1 MPGTTR
7 STIPRYYYY
16 KVSAVGQNSENY
28 SSYIKLTGKCDV
40 PEMTVKAGSTG
51 KPVLTWNKISG
62 AKKYEIWRSVNGAAF
77 KKLTTTT
84 KTTYTDTKATA
95 GAECTYKIKALGSKS
110 SYNSLFSETGS
121 CYVTCAVPTVTAKVD
136 AATGMPTIT
145 WKKVT
150 GATAYEI
157 CRTTVST
164 GEKIRAVFETVSVVY
179 DDIAQLGEEYT
190 YTVRALGKEDV
201 FNSAESKAYT
211 MVATCAQPK
220 LSGKINSAG
229 KPELTWREV
238 DQATSYVIYR
248 STSKTKGYKMIDEVY
263 DLSYTDTSAK
273 KGKTYYYK
281 VSAVYFDTESA
292 LSGYVKLKPK
302 K

>member
-1 MPGTTR
+1 M
-7 STIPRYYYY
+7 
-16 KVSAVGQNSENY
+16 
-28 SSYIKLTGKCDV
+28 
-40 PEMTVKAGSTG
+40 
-51 KPVLTWNKISG
+51 
-62 AKKYEIWRSVNGAAF
+62 
-77 KKLTTTT
+77 
-84 KTTYTDTKATA
+84 
-95 GAECTYKIKALGSKS
+95 
-110 SYNSLFSETGS
+110 
-121 CYVTCAVPTVTAKVD
+121 TCAVPTVTAKVD